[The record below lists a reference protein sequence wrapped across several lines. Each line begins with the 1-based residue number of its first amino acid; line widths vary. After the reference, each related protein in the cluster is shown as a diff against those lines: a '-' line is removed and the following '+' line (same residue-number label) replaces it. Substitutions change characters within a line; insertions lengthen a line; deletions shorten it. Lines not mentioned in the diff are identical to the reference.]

1 MQSAIAILA
10 VGLVLA
16 CVASLA
22 YLYRHHKLS
31 QAAAIGQDSVPAPRD

>member
-1 MQSAIAILA
+1 MHTAIAILA

-22 YLYRHHKLS
+22 FIYRHHKAN
-31 QAAAIGQDSVPAPRD
+31 QAAIALGTPPRE

>member
-22 YLYRHHKLS
+22 YLYRHHKLA
-31 QAAAIGQDSVPAPRD
+31 QAAVGQDGAPASRD

>member
-22 YLYRHHKLS
+22 YVWRRQRVG
-31 QAAAIGQDSVPAPRD
+31 QAALDDQDAG